1 MRAQGSEA
9 ARAEEQ
15 RGREEPIH
23 HTAETL
29 LLQSTSMVSSGACIA
44 LAGFSGFGTGCC
56 PRPTCARAPRV
67 ASTRSLALCSPGV
80 FFLSLLAIL
89 IKSNY
94 PYVAEWYNLE
104 GEEGRG
110 PMPYQEQKEVV
121 VSALWQAVGVY
132 LVAGVVSVL
141 GLGWNRVRGR

>member
-1 MRAQGSEA
+1 LRWQGSVASVRDA
-9 ARAEEQ
+9 ALDR
-15 RGREEPIH
+15 R
-23 HTAETL
+23 
-29 LLQSTSMVSSGACIA
+29 A
-44 LAGFSGFGTGCC
+44 LA
-56 PRPTCARAPRV
+56 RPDSPTRRL
-67 ASTRSLALCSPGV
+67 ASTRSLRSVRSPGV

-94 PYVAEWYNLE
+94 PYVGEWYNLE

>member
-1 MRAQGSEA
+1 
-9 ARAEEQ
+9 
-15 RGREEPIH
+15 
-23 HTAETL
+23 
-29 LLQSTSMVSSGACIA
+29 
-44 LAGFSGFGTGCC
+44 
-56 PRPTCARAPRV
+56 
-67 ASTRSLALCSPGV
+67 V

-94 PYVAEWYNLE
+94 PYVGEWYNLE